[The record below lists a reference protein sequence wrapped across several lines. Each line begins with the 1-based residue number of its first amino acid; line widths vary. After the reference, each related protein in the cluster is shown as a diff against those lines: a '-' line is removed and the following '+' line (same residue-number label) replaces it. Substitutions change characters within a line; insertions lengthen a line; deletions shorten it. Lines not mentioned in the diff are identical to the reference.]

1 MPRAPAG
8 VDQGLMDEYAFK
20 TNIYEA
26 NINSQND
33 AEVGTGV
40 EVGAAR
46 AGQLC
51 NHLFLAGSACSDK
64 RKHRC
69 AAPPEPTQY
78 IVGLPP
84 PAVQKTN
91 WLGTIW
97 PGSRIYNHFATGLA
111 FLHLGGDN
119 TQAYV
124 GICRYGGNENLNSCC
139 NDADN
144 DCNGLVSC
152 SGQI

>member
-1 MPRAPAG
+1 MQPI
-8 VDQGLMDEYAFK
+8 F
-20 TNIYEA
+20 
-26 NINSQND
+26 
-33 AEVGTGV
+33 
-40 EVGAAR
+40 
-46 AGQLC
+46 
-51 NHLFLAGSACSDK
+51 FWLALHAQTK
-64 RKHRC
+64 KKHGC

-78 IVGLPP
+78 IVRLPP
-84 PAVQKTN
+84 AAQKTK

-152 SGQI
+152 RGRAGAPARCAVQVELAAASI